1 MEQQQKNIILQ
12 GDKILGILLKFVS
25 FLVVIVFIG
34 NVIFNIFY
42 FKQLGAFW
50 LPLLSLEDYYEG
62 HIVAIWMAI
71 SVFMTSSLCF
81 MFYNDLIKKFTYLN
95 SNKSLPWLKKLNIWA
110 LILVIALIVL
120 FLLIFSYQF
129 GFLPFIILIGAFL
142 WTQKNHKFKLAT
154 SMLVLYWVTMAL
166 LGLEHA
172 TKPITTNV
180 YLQANIAG
188 SNFHVV
194 RCINKGCIV
203 NTKKDLRFYKWE
215 DINFLQQRKFII
227 SENSNESK

>member
-1 MEQQQKNIILQ
+1 MEQQQKNIIFQ

-25 FLVVIVFIG
+25 FLVIVIFIG
-34 NVIFNIFY
+34 NVVFNLFY

-81 MFYNDLIKKFTYLN
+81 IFYNDLIKKFTYLN

-110 LILVIALIVL
+110 LILAIALIIL

-129 GFLPFIILIGAFL
+129 GFLLFILLIDAFL
-142 WTQKNHKFKLAT
+142 
-154 SMLVLYWVTMAL
+154 
-166 LGLEHA
+166 
-172 TKPITTNV
+172 
-180 YLQANIAG
+180 
-188 SNFHVV
+188 
-194 RCINKGCIV
+194 
-203 NTKKDLRFYKWE
+203 
-215 DINFLQQRKFII
+215 
-227 SENSNESK
+227 